1 MGLLLVPLF
10 FNIVLPS
17 ILNTLRQMLAE
28 RVTTSIS
35 SAQNVG
41 ICRVAKYLYKNCF
54 GFNVCFAMRAGLKEK
69 GNRKTS
75 KLQILGIQKER
86 KGNPKIPVSVL
97 LESAMAA
104 ADTGGQEDNFCS
116 KQSSPS
122 PHPENKE
129 TVSQW
134 HCCSDTFGSCWGG

>member
-1 MGLLLVPLF
+1 MALLLASLF
-10 FNIVLPS
+10 FHTVFLS
-17 ILNTLRQMLAE
+17 ILSSLRQTLAE
-28 RVTTSIS
+28 EVTLSIFS
-35 SAQNVG
+35 GQGVG
-41 ICRVAKYLYKNCF
+41 IGTVAKYLCGILF
-54 GFNVCFAMRAGLKEK
+54 GFDVCFAVRAGLKEK

-86 KGNPKIPVSVL
+86 KAQDSCFYL
-97 LESAMAA
+97 LESTMAA
-104 ADTGGQEDNFCS
+104 ADTGAQKDDFCS

-134 HCCSDTFGSCWGG
+134 LCWSDTFGSCWGG